1 MNGFL
6 HNVRISIREDSDYAT
21 SIAVILNLYFLG
33 AQNIFA
39 QILSRWSFNKDFL
52 NYATAFLIIA
62 FYGYVFF
69 RHKTYRHIRKSTVWF
84 LLISFGSWLLAFLV
98 HPSLLNI
105 PETTTSIANF
115 FYYSLL
121 PIIFLPTIK
130 DKHVYFRLLISGT
143 RIFSIFV
150 IGICTFSLFTASFES
165 AYSMTFGSHLLLPVC
180 VMCCVAIKDMRI
192 SDIIILLLEII
203 YIIMYASRYPLL
215 CIAASIIVFAVKYRF
230 RRSRFR
236 GLWVLLLLMVVFAVV
251 LFLWFDG
258 LDLILSF
265 MNSREIDSRTLT
277 LLLSGRIASD
287 SGRGKIHDQLM
298 DEIVKRPLLGYG
310 SFGGIYSSYIHQPHG
325 LIYDMLA
332 SFGILGSCLLIFL
345 VVYRTRNLVRRGKL
359 DFDFVLISAC
369 TVLPIAFIQM
379 GFWSATRLWI
389 YVAAIL

>member
-1 MNGFL
+1 MKGFL
-6 HNVRISIREDSDYAT
+6 RNVKISIRENPDYAT
-21 SIAVILNLYFLG
+21 SLAVVFNLYFLG
-33 AQNIFA
+33 AQNIFS
-39 QILSRWSFNKDFL
+39 QILSRWSFNEAFL
-52 NYATAFLIIA
+52 NYASAAFIVA
-62 FYGYVFF
+62 FYLYVFF
-69 RHKTYRHIRKSTVWF
+69 RHKIYRHIRKSTVWF

-98 HPSLLNI
+98 HPSLINI
-105 PETTTSIANF
+105 PETITSITNF

-121 PIIFLPTIK
+121 PIIFLPTVK
-130 DKHVYFRLLISGT
+130 DKHIYFRLLISGT

-150 IGICTFSLFTASFES
+150 IGVCTFSLFSASFAS

-180 VMCCVAIKDMRI
+180 VMCCVAIKDMKI

-215 CIAASIIVFAVKYRF
+215 CIATSIIVLAVRYRF
-230 RRSRFR
+230 RKSRFR
-236 GLWVLLLLMVVFAVV
+236 GLWILLLLLVVSAVVF
-251 LFLWFDG
+251 FICFGG
-258 LDLILSF
+258 LDQILSF

-277 LLLSGRIASD
+277 LLLSGNISSD
-287 SGRGKIHDQLM
+287 SGRGEIHDQLVE
-298 DEIVKRPLLGYG
+298 EIIKRPLLGYG

-332 SFGILGSCLLIFL
+332 SFGILGTCLLIFL
-345 VVYRTRNLVRRGKL
+345 VVYRTIKLVRGGKL
-359 DFDFVLISAC
+359 DFDLVLVSAC